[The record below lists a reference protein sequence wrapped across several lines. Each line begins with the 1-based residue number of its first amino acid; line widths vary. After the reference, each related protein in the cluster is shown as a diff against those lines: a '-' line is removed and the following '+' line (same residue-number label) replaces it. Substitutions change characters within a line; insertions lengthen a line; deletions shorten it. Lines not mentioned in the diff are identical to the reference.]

1 MRLSAWV
8 APVLFAAGI
17 ASLAVALAR
26 GEATLSLVVIF
37 PVITATGAWA
47 VLGILLIVASFVF
60 GFFALTRRIAAPT
73 EGAEVPGAGIS
84 RAASERR
91 WGGVVFLGPLPIVFG
106 SDARVTTAMLIVAII
121 VFAGLLFLTF
131 LLFAL

>member
-1 MRLSAWV
+1 MRPSAWV

-17 ASLAVALAR
+17 AFLALAFAR

-37 PVITATGAWA
+37 PVITATGPWA
-47 VLGILLIVASFVF
+47 VLGVLLILASFVA
-60 GFFALTRRIAAPT
+60 GFFALTRRMTAPVQ
-73 EGAEVPGAGIS
+73 GAEAPEAGAPPS
-84 RAASERR
+84 TPERR

-106 SDARVTTAMLIVAII
+106 SDARVATAMLILAI
-121 VFAGLLFLTF
+121 VLFAGLLVFTF